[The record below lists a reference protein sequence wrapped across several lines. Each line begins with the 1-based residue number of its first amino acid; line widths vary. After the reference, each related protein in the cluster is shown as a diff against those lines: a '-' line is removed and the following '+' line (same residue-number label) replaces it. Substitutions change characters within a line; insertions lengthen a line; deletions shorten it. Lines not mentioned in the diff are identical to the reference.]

1 MIDLHVLLRRKELM
15 SSYVDSLTDQKVLRR
30 KVLVYGIIAVLSFGV
45 VALHFSIFFVILG
58 SVTAVTAIADL
69 VSFTLEARRNANR
82 KRIS

>member
-1 MIDLHVLLRRKELM
+1 M
-15 SSYVDSLTDQKVLRR
+15 SSYVASLTDQKVLRR